1 MIAGRRST
9 RSSKLI
15 TVELSSLPATAHPMT
30 QSWPLSRQQVLD
42 ADGRPMIPARVHF
55 FVGGTTTPLAVYSD
69 SALTIPLAQPVERDL
84 FKEGKA
90 RGDKPL
96 RITRGLPAGAYGFK
110 LRDYYLD
117 EIAKQ
122 NGIAA

>member
-1 MIAGRRST
+1 VVAHNRVRRLEP
-9 RSSKLI
+9 KVL
-15 TVELSSLPATAHPMT
+15 VLSNPDKS
-30 QSWPLSRQQVLD
+30 
-42 ADGRPMIPARVHF
+42 
-55 FVGGTTTPLAVYSD
+55 
-69 SALTIPLAQPVERDL
+69 PLAQPVERDL
-84 FKEGKA
+84 FKESRAKGN
-90 RGDKPL
+90 KPL